1 MNEQPSE
8 DRYHVIAAVGEE
20 SKLSPLLKVACAL
33 ARARE
38 GHVTVLS
45 VTASGHRPA
54 WLSVP
59 ESCNGVP
66 VRTVVRA
73 GQDPGGEILEEARET
88 HTNLI
93 LLGWRGD
100 RGSGRYL
107 LGRTLDPVVQHSPC
121 DVVVVRAE
129 SAKGD
134 LGEESAKL
142 ERILVP
148 THGGPNAALAI
159 DLALGFSP
167 TTRVTA
173 LYVGRAVHGQAA
185 ASYAQEHLDEILE
198 PWADEPRVEGKV
210 ILSSSPL
217 QGILQEA
224 AKEYDLIMVGASHE
238 NYLDRVLFGNIPQ
251 SVAARSPVPALVVKH
266 STRRMRVE
274 SWLRRLVWQLFGML
288 PTLSLHQQ
296 TEVYKALREGADPK
310 IDFFIMIGLSAAIA
324 TFGLLQNSAAV
335 IIGAMLVAP
344 LMAAIFGLS
353 LSVVRG
359 DVRLLRRAAS
369 ALVRGIALSVAVSTL
384 LTLIMPATTLYS
396 EILNRTQ
403 PSLLDLGVALASG
416 AAGAYALCRKE
427 VSAALPGVAIAAALV
442 PPLAVAGIG
451 LARWE
456 GSIAGGAMLLF
467 FTNLVA
473 ISAAGGLVF
482 IWLGFRPLPGQQE
495 RKRIFQGGIYGTVAL
510 LLGLTVILGTVTV
523 QSWRDAAWQRNVE
536 QTVGRE
542 IAQME
547 GVQWTGEWRTNE
559 LDDGTL
565 QIEVWVRAQ
574 RTIKPQEVVELQEQL
589 SSILDQPIAMVLSII
604 PSTQLDPMIPPTPTA
619 SPPPGATATFTP
631 SPTLTPTPTATITR
645 TPLPTPTATATST
658 PTHTPTHTPTPTATH
673 TPTATAT
680 PTPTPTPTPA
690 LAEVGGTGGQGV
702 WMYRLPGL
710 SGGKLVPWRD
720 GTVMTLSG
728 EASEADGFVWI
739 QVIDPKGHLGWI
751 PERYLLYLVRAPQ

>member
-1 MNEQPSE
+1 MNEQPYE

-631 SPTLTPTPTATITR
+631 SPTS
-645 TPLPTPTATATST
+645 TPTATATRTPSPTPTATSTAT
-658 PTHTPTHTPTPTATH
+658 PTHTPTHTPTATATH

-680 PTPTPTPTPA
+680 STPTPTPTPA

>member
-631 SPTLTPTPTATITR
+631 SPTS
-645 TPLPTPTATATST
+645 TPTATATRTPSPTPTATSTAT
-658 PTHTPTHTPTPTATH
+658 PTHTPTHTPTATATH

-680 PTPTPTPTPA
+680 STPTPTPTPA

>member
-631 SPTLTPTPTATITR
+631 SPTS
-645 TPLPTPTATATST
+645 TPTATATRTPSPTPTATSTAT
-658 PTHTPTHTPTPTATH
+658 PTHTPTHTPTATATH

-680 PTPTPTPTPA
+680 STPTPTPTPA

-710 SGGKLVPWRD
+710 SGGKLFAWRD

>member
-1 MNEQPSE
+1 MIEQPPE

-20 SKLSPLLKVACAL
+20 SQLNPLLRVACAL
-33 ARARE
+33 ATAR
-38 GHVTVLS
+38 GGQVTVLS
-45 VTASGHRPA
+45 VVASGQRPA
-54 WLSVP
+54 WLKAP
-59 ESCNGVP
+59 PSCNGAP
-66 VRTVVRA
+66 VRVVVRTGRHPA
-73 GQDPGGEILEEARET
+73 TEILDAARET
-88 HTNLI
+88 HADLI

-100 RGSGRYL
+100 RGRDRYL
-107 LGRTLDPVVQHSPC
+107 LGRTLDPVVQYTPC

-129 SAKGD
+129 STKGD

-142 ERILVP
+142 ERVLVP

-159 DLALGFSP
+159 ELALDFSL
-167 TTRVTA
+167 TSQVTA

-185 ASYAQEHLDEILE
+185 ASYAQQHLDEILE
-198 PWADEPRVEGKV
+198 PWADEPRVTGKV
-210 ILSSSPL
+210 VLSSSPL
-217 QGILQEA
+217 QGILKEA
-224 AKEYDLIMVGASHE
+224 AKEYDLVMVGASHE
-238 NYLDRVLFGNIPQ
+238 SYLDRVLFGNIPQ
-251 SVAARSPVPALVVKH
+251 SVAARSPVPAIVVKH
-266 STRRMRVE
+266 STRRVRME
-274 SWLRRLVWQLFGML
+274 SWLRRLLWQLFAML
-288 PTLSLHQQ
+288 PTLSLHEQ

-310 IDFFIMIGLSAAIA
+310 IDFFVMIGLSAAIS

-359 DVRLLRRAAS
+359 DVRLLRRATS

-384 LTLIMPATTLYS
+384 LTLIMPDTALYS

-427 VSAALPGVAIAAALV
+427 VSASLPGVAIAAALV
-442 PPLAVAGIG
+442 PPLAVVGIG

-467 FTNLVA
+467 LTNLVA

-495 RKRIFQGGIYGTVAL
+495 RKRVFQGGVYGTVAL

-523 QSWRDAAWQRNVE
+523 QSWRDAAWHRKVE

-542 IAQME
+542 IAQMQ

-565 QIEVWVRAQ
+565 QMEVWVRAQ
-574 RTIKPQEVVELQEQL
+574 RTIAPQEVVELQEQL

-604 PSTQLDPMIPPTPTA
+604 PSTQLDPQIPPTPTP

-631 SPTLTPTPTATITR
+631 SPTPFPTATATR
-645 TPLPTPTATATST
+645 TPSPTPTATATST
-658 PTHTPTHTPTPTATH
+658 PTHTPTATYTATPTH

-680 PTPTPTPTPA
+680 ATSTPTPTPA

-702 WMYRLPGL
+702 WMYRQPSL
-710 SGGKLVPWRD
+710 SGGKVVAWRD

-728 EASEADGFVWI
+728 EVLAADGYLWI
-739 QVIDPKGHLGWI
+739 QVIDPKGHLGWV
-751 PERYLLYLVRAPQ
+751 PERYLLRLIRPPQ